1 MVHVLLKSCLDEEA
15 DLEPLG
21 VAEILLL
28 QQLECFLLI
37 IVPDDHL
44 FDHRQDPGAEAV
56 SWDHGGFFLLL
67 GYICTD
73 ELCELLEQDESALL
87 ILSLALFSMVPA
99 KG

>member
-44 FDHRQDPGAEAV
+44 FDHRQYPGAEAV
-56 SWDHGGFFLLL
+56 SWDHGVSS
-67 GYICTD
+67 C
-73 ELCELLEQDESALL
+73 S
-87 ILSLALFSMVPA
+87 
-99 KG
+99 